1 MRYADERNVG
11 PSIWGIYGKR
21 KGTLGRVEMFV
32 PCGHGRRTV
41 ISDKM
46 VATRGKA
53 WVETVGE
60 DMTGYIRLSSYLC
73 GDDTWEDTLKHEY
86 AHLLA
91 GVDAQHG
98 ELWVDAC
105 RQVGC
110 SIETD
115 GNEMPHKEMRL
126 RYKYTCECKVHYRA
140 RRIKFSQDAIVICMS
155 CKTPLKD
162 ANINTCY
169 MNLGMDELP
178 YIPTYIQGVL

>member
-1 MRYADERNVG
+1 MSAMLAPAFGEFTVNAKALLEELKCSFPVDMD
-11 PSIWGIYGKR
+11 
-21 KGTLGRVEMFV
+21 VELSF
-32 PCGHGRRTV
+32 
-41 ISDKM
+41 SDKM